1 MVAVFTE
8 RIAMKIK
15 DLPDMERPYE
25 KLESFGAEN
34 LSNAE
39 LIAIILK
46 SGTRNVTSIEL
57 AQRVLLLDKENV
69 GLAFLKDFALE
80 DFQKISG
87 LGRIKAIQLKAL
99 GELLSRVRLP
109 HTRKELVISSPE
121 AAANFFTGD
130 LGLETQ
136 EYIKTMILNSQNKLI
151 RIETNALGSTNASY
165 VELKN
170 IFREPIKSGAA
181 KIIVVHNHPGGDPAP
196 SKSDIAF
203 TVKLKDVGML
213 LGIEVLDHIII
224 ANDKFVSL
232 KRLKKF

>member
-1 MVAVFTE
+1 
-8 RIAMKIK
+8 MKIK

-25 KLESFGAEN
+25 KLEAFGAEK

-46 SGTRNVTSIEL
+46 SGTKNITSIEL
-57 AQRVLLLDKENV
+57 AQKVLLLDKENI
-69 GLAFLKDFALE
+69 GLTFLKEVAFE
-80 DFQKISG
+80 DLHKIAG

-109 HTRKELVISSPE
+109 QTRKEQVISSPE
-121 AAANFFTGD
+121 AAAKFFMGE

-136 EYIKTMILNSQNKLI
+136 EYIKTMILNTQNKLI
-151 RIETNALGSTNASY
+151 RIETNAVGSTNASY

-181 KIIVVHNHPGGDPAP
+181 KIIVVHNHPSGDPMP
-196 SKSDIAF
+196 SKSDITF
-203 TVKLKDVGML
+203 SLKLRDVGLL

>member
-1 MVAVFTE
+1 
-8 RIAMKIK
+8 MKIK

-25 KLESFGAEN
+25 KLESLGAEM

-46 SGTRNVTSIEL
+46 SGTKNITSVEL
-57 AQRVLLLDKENV
+57 AQNVLCLDKDSV
-69 GLAFLKDFALE
+69 GLAFLKDVALE
-80 DFQKISG
+80 DFQKIVG

-109 HTRKELVISSPE
+109 KTRKSHVISSPE
-121 AAANFFTGD
+121 SAAKFFIGD

-181 KIIVVHNHPGGDPAP
+181 KIIVVHNHPGGDPTP
-196 SKSDIAF
+196 SKSDINF
-203 TVKLKDVGML
+203 TIKLKV
-213 LGIEVLDHIII
+213 
-224 ANDKFVSL
+224 
-232 KRLKKF
+232 

>member
-1 MVAVFTE
+1 
-8 RIAMKIK
+8 MKIK

-25 KLESFGAEN
+25 KLEAFGAEK

-46 SGTRNVTSIEL
+46 SGTKNITSIEL
-57 AQRVLLLDKENV
+57 AQKVLLLDKENI
-69 GLAFLKDFALE
+69 GLTFLKEVAFE
-80 DFQKISG
+80 DLHKIAG
-87 LGRIKAIQLKAL
+87 LGRIKVIQLKAL

-109 HTRKELVISSPE
+109 QTRKEQVISSPE
-121 AAANFFTGD
+121 AAAKFFMGE

-136 EYIKTMILNSQNKLI
+136 EYIKTMILNTQNKLI
-151 RIETNALGSTNASY
+151 RIETNAVGSTNASY

-181 KIIVVHNHPGGDPAP
+181 KIIVVHNHPSGDPMP
-196 SKSDIAF
+196 SKSDITF
-203 TVKLKDVGML
+203 SLKLRDVGLL

>member
-1 MVAVFTE
+1 
-8 RIAMKIK
+8 MKIK

-25 KLESFGAEN
+25 KLEAFGAEK

-46 SGTRNVTSIEL
+46 SGTKNITSIEL
-57 AQRVLLLDKENV
+57 AQKVLLLDKENI
-69 GLAFLKDFALE
+69 GLTFLKEVAFE
-80 DFQKISG
+80 DLHKIAG

-109 HTRKELVISSPE
+109 QTRKEQVISSPE
-121 AAANFFTGD
+121 AAAKFFMGE

-136 EYIKTMILNSQNKLI
+136 EYIKTMILNTQNKLI
-151 RIETNALGSTNASY
+151 RIETNAVGSTNASY

-181 KIIVVHNHPGGDPAP
+181 KIIVVHNHPSGDPTP
-196 SKSDIAF
+196 SKSDITF
-203 TVKLKDVGML
+203 SLKLRDVGLL

>member
-1 MVAVFTE
+1 
-8 RIAMKIK
+8 MKIK

-25 KLESFGAEN
+25 KLEAFGAEK

-46 SGTRNVTSIEL
+46 SGTKNITSIEL
-57 AQRVLLLDKENV
+57 AQKVLLLDKENI
-69 GLAFLKDFALE
+69 GLTFLKEVAFE
-80 DFQKISG
+80 DLHKIAG

-109 HTRKELVISSPE
+109 QTRKEQVISSPE
-121 AAANFFTGD
+121 AAAKFFMGE

-136 EYIKTMILNSQNKLI
+136 EYIKTMILNTQNKLI
-151 RIETNALGSTNASY
+151 RIETNAVGSTNASY

-170 IFREPIKSGAA
+170 IFREPIKTGAA
-181 KIIVVHNHPGGDPAP
+181 KIIVVHNHPSGDPTP
-196 SKSDIAF
+196 SKSDITF
-203 TVKLKDVGML
+203 SLKLRDVGLL

>member
-1 MVAVFTE
+1 
-8 RIAMKIK
+8 MKIK

-25 KLESFGAEN
+25 KLEAFGAEK

-39 LIAIILK
+39 LLAVMLK
-46 SGTRNVTSIEL
+46 SGTKNVTSVEL
-57 AQRVLLLDKENV
+57 AQEVLLLDKENK
-69 GLAFLKDFALE
+69 GLAFLKDVAVE

-109 HTRKELVISSPE
+109 QTRKEQVISSPE
-121 AAANFFTGD
+121 SAAKFFMGD

-136 EYIKTMILNSQNKLI
+136 EYIKTMILNSQNKLV

-181 KIIVVHNHPGGDPAP
+181 KIIVVHNHPSGDPTP

-203 TVKLKDVGML
+203 TIKLRDVGML

-224 ANDKFVSL
+224 GNDKFVSL